1 MLVGRNVSS
10 SVRRNITIYHR
21 LMFEKPSVDKTSL
34 VPGDWLSWLISFLVS
49 PLLKRSHPIPAKGKG
64 QVSRSINRNSQP
76 CPSISTEIVKASRE
90 LNAWFISSNQ
100 STLKGG
106 KSSKGKAG
114 TTRSSPRSELGFDNY
129 FGQPNQPAL
138 DLYPPPDWYLNWL
151 SNWRICI
158 WLSIFGIWN

>member
-1 MLVGRNVSS
+1 MGSITTHATRETTICSTVTQSGSARATGLTRPMNQPHQLKAEVSYS
-10 SVRRNITIYHR
+10 THLFLIKKWRRA
-21 LMFEKPSVDKTSL
+21 
-34 VPGDWLSWLISFLVS
+34 W
-49 PLLKRSHPIPAKGKG
+49 RSHPIPAKGKG

-114 TTRSSPRSELGFDNY
+114 TTRSSPRSELGFVASS
-129 FGQPNQPAL
+129 QPSS
-138 DLYPPPDWYLNWL
+138 D
-151 SNWRICI
+151 
-158 WLSIFGIWN
+158 F